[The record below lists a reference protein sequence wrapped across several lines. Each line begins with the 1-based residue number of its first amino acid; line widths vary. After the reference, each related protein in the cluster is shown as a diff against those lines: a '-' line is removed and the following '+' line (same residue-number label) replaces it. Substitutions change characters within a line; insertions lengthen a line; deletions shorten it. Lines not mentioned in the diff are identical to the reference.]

1 MFGKTQ
7 QAAQG
12 FKAMV
17 IPMSEVARGIALIGK
32 ENYR

>member
-1 MFGKTQ
+1 MFEETQ

-17 IPMSEVARGIALIGK
+17 IPMSEVAGEDDPI
-32 ENYR
+32 